1 MNTIVL
7 KPLIHKETKQ
17 IGVYFSYNKAIKDYL
32 RELGGVTWSKTHQ
45 VFYVKDSSQTRQ
57 KLFRHLRKYNCFVD
71 YSAFKKES
79 YPDNVVVKNVVIK
92 KDVILP
98 ALAENQI
105 RELEKFKRWMA
116 QKRLST
122 NTINTYADVTK
133 QFLRYLNLKERK
145 EISAKIIETFNYEF
159 VVAPGKSINYQ
170 NQCINGIKKYL
181 AYTGQNIEA
190 LEIERPRKARHLPQ
204 VLSLE
209 EIKLILDNTHN
220 LKHKTL
226 LSLVYS
232 AGLRIGE
239 AINLKISD
247 VDSKRML
254 IHIKMAKGNKDRY
267 TLLSPVF
274 LNLLR
279 EYYRV
284 YKPVNYLFE
293 GQDGGQYTASS
304 AQHILKNALQL
315 AGIQGRRITLHTLRH
330 SFATHLLES
339 GTDLRYIQSLL
350 GHNSPKT
357 TMIYTHVSE
366 QRIQNI
372 KNPFDSL

>member
-1 MNTIVL
+1 MEKIVL
-7 KPLIHKETKQ
+7 KPLLHRGEAQ
-17 IGVYFSYNKAIKDYL
+17 IGIYFPYDVMVKEFVKQFP
-32 RELGGVTWSKTHQ
+32 GVKWSQTQ
-45 VFYVKDSSQTRQ
+45 RVFYVKDSRENRQ
-57 KLFRHLRKYNCFVD
+57 RLFKYLREGNYYVD
-71 YSAFKKES
+71 YNALKK
-79 YPDNVVVKNVVIK
+79 VVKPVEKPIVEALE
-92 KDVILP
+92 LP
-98 ALAENQI
+98 QLDDSQQE
-105 RELEKFKRWMA
+105 ELQRFRKWMA
-116 QKRLST
+116 QKRLSK
-122 NTINTYADVTK
+122 NTIATYAGVTL
-133 QFLRYLNLKERK
+133 QFLKYLNLKGKR
-145 EISAKIIETFNYEF
+145 EITSKLIEAFNYEF
-159 VVAPGKSINYQ
+159 VVAPGKSVNYQ

-181 AYTGQNIEA
+181 AYKNHDIDA
-190 LEIERPRKARHLPQ
+190 LHIERPRKIRYLPE

-209 EIKLILDNTHN
+209 EIKAILDNTPN

-247 VDSKRML
+247 IDSKRML

-267 TLLSPVF
+267 TLLSPLF

-279 EYYRV
+279 EYYKV
-284 YKPVNYLFE
+284 YKPKEYLFE
-293 GQDGGQYTASS
+293 GQEGGPYTSSS
-304 AQHILKNALQL
+304 AQQVLKKALRL

-339 GTDLRYIQSLL
+339 GTDIRYIQSLL

-366 QRIQNI
+366 QRLQKI